1 MNNIQLYKTI
11 MKSISES
18 IHYVFE
24 DLEEDESYDEDDFY
38 LVLLAHGELEHDELI
53 DILGENIYDSEGNV
67 IDSLLIENDTI
78 CYSYFMNGTFYSREF
93 NFQMLTD
100 EQYDAIYNYLKNDF
114 DPNFEFFNSLK

>member
-1 MNNIQLYKTI
+1 MNNIQLYKNI

-18 IHYVFE
+18 LHYVFE
-24 DLEEDESYDEDDFY
+24 DLEDDSYDEDDFY

-114 DPNFEFFNSLK
+114 DPNFEFFNNLK

>member
-18 IHYVFE
+18 LHYVFE
-24 DLEEDESYDEDDFY
+24 ELEDESYDDEDFY
-38 LVLLAHGELEHDELI
+38 LALLAHGELEHDELI

-67 IDSLLIENDTI
+67 IDSVLIENDTI

-93 NFQMLTD
+93 NF
-100 EQYDAIYNYLKNDF
+100 
-114 DPNFEFFNSLK
+114 